1 VSGAGDT
8 LTAAFTIMLAAGAH
22 MPQAAAMGNV
32 AAGIVV
38 AKHGTA
44 TVTQVELS
52 EALRQR
58 ERLELDSKVV
68 DLDAAIERLAD
79 WRKAGLVVGFTNGC
93 FDLIHPGHVRLLA
106 KARRN
111 CDRLVVALNTDASV
125 RRLKGPDRPVQNET
139 SRATVM
145 ASIAAADLV
154 VLFDEDTPEALIT
167 ALLPDRLFKGA
178 DYRIDQVVGADVVQA
193 NGGRVVLIDLEAGHS
208 TTNTIRRISRQ
219 G

>member
-1 VSGAGDT
+1 
-8 LTAAFTIMLAAGAH
+8 
-22 MPQAAAMGNV
+22 
-32 AAGIVV
+32 
-38 AKHGTA
+38 
-44 TVTQVELS
+44 
-52 EALRQR
+52 
-58 ERLELDSKVV
+58 
-68 DLDAAIERLAD
+68 
-79 WRKAGLVVGFTNGC
+79 
-93 FDLIHPGHVRLLA
+93 
-106 KARRN
+106 
-111 CDRLVVALNTDASV
+111 
-125 RRLKGPDRPVQNET
+125 
-139 SRATVM
+139 M